1 MTKLTPTSEPVA
13 RVRDALGRVDCDPPG
28 AGQDFTALCP
38 GHTDRNPS
46 LHVSEAADGRVL
58 LHCFAGCTTETIVA
72 ALGLTLADLFPRDP
86 LDGPHWPRPLRDRY
100 VELAGRV
107 PALIAE
113 HDARRARDADVLLN
127 VLVQLLRD
135 ARSFT
140 GSLAFTCPACEV
152 GHAWIRWN
160 RAGLVADCSDGC
172 DEHQI
177 LEALAGVGRVEEAA

>member
-1 MTKLTPTSEPVA
+1 MAKRTPTSKPVP
-13 RVRDALGRVDCDPPG
+13 RVRDALERADCDPHGPDY
-28 AGQDFTALCP
+28 DFTALCP
-38 GHTDRNPS
+38 GHADRNPS

-72 ALGLTLADLFPRDP
+72 ALGLTLADLFPKDP
-86 LDGPHWPRPLRDRY
+86 LNGPHWPRPMRDHY

-107 PALIAE
+107 PDLIAE

-127 VLVQLLRD
+127 VLVQLMRD
-135 ARSFT
+135 GRSFT
-140 GSLAFTCPACEV
+140 GSLVFTCPSCEI
-152 GHAWIRWN
+152 GHAWIRRD

-177 LEALAGVGRVEEAA
+177 LD